1 MNMPKPAGQSD
12 VDSRLRIREFEPGD
26 EEAFRTLNEEWITRI
41 FGMEEHDRVLL
52 ENVHEEILGPGG
64 KIFFVVLDGQC
75 VGCCALVRKGER
87 EYEVSK
93 MGVTLACQ
101 GMGAGRALLRAVV
114 EAGRAMGA
122 RRLCLE
128 TNHVLEAAQRLYAS
142 EGFKPTDPSRIKPSP
157 YARADVFMEMMLE

>member
-1 MNMPKPAGQSD
+1 MIMPEPAEQSR
-12 VDSRLRIREFEPGD
+12 VDSRVSIREFEPGD
-26 EEAFRTLNEEWITRI
+26 EDAFRTLNEEWITRI

-64 KIFFVVLDGQC
+64 KIFFAVLEGKC

-93 MGVTLACQ
+93 MGVTQACQ
-101 GMGAGRALLRAVV
+101 GIGAGRALLRAVV
-114 EAGRAMGA
+114 EAGRALGA
-122 RRLCLE
+122 QRLYLE
-128 TNHVLEAAQRLYAS
+128 TNHVLAAAQRLYAS

-157 YARADVFMEMMLE
+157 YARADVFMELMLE